1 VELSFLAVKTFVLRL
16 LAAPAPLVPLVPFP
30 PAPPAGQVKFPA
42 GAGAGAEAAA
52 AAGGFGTPD
61 AFASAFGAAAGGFG
75 AAAGGFGAALA
86 KELLMMN
93 IFVVIYTFNYF
104 G

>member
-1 VELSFLAVKTFVLRL
+1 MELSFLAVKTFVLRL

-42 GAGAGAEAAA
+42 GAGAEAAA

-61 AFASAFGAAAGGFG
+61 AFASAFG